1 MLAINNLEVSGW
13 EVHLTNLL
21 YNAISGSD
29 REWVLDDKREIAFA
43 KYIRYEFDGR
53 YNKEYTKTT
62 SFASRL
68 NFGIIVPFGN
78 NPSAPFIRQFGV
90 GGPNSLR
97 AWNIKEPGPDYIGIR
112 WEIERNPGHIC
123 KSGRYQT
130 GVECGIP
137 V

>member
-1 MLAINNLEVSGW
+1 MGI
-13 EVHLTNLL
+13 
-21 YNAISGSD
+21 
-29 REWVLDDKREIAFA
+29 DDKREIAFA

-90 GGPNSLR
+90 GGPNSLC
-97 AWNIKEPGPDYIGIR
+97 EPGISKSRVREDIGIR
-112 WEIERNPGHIC
+112 WQN
-123 KSGRYQT
+123 
-130 GVECGIP
+130 
-137 V
+137 